1 MVPMF
6 QSVMRRLVSVGRMV
20 ALLGTLA
27 CAEWRVEMVPPA
39 GSRAASR
46 LPSRIRVETQ
56 GGQSI
61 ILWDP
66 KIRGD
71 TLIGFTAD
79 AARGMRSAPVRVA
92 VADVRQFEALR
103 ARPAVS
109 AVLTLGLLVGAI
121 AGFDLLLR
129 GSGS

>member
-1 MVPMF
+1 MTMF
-6 QSVMRRLVSVGRMV
+6 QAVMRRLLPVGRVV

-46 LPSRIRVETQ
+46 LPSRIRIETQ

-61 ILWDP
+61 ILWEP

-71 TLIGFTAD
+71 TLVGFTVGG
-79 AARGMRSAPVRVA
+79 ARGMRSAPVRVA
-92 VADVRQFEALR
+92 IADVRQFEALR
-103 ARPAVS
+103 ATPVTS
-109 AVLTLGLLVGAI
+109 AGLTLGLVVGAI
-121 AGFDLLLR
+121 VGFDLLLR
-129 GSGS
+129 GFRS